1 MMSLYSHNDRLM
13 CKIFPSSLGPI
24 AMRWFNRLRKG
35 SIRSFEELIQEF
47 GARFITCNKV
57 QQRIGALLSMKMR
70 SRETLRSYTNIYW
83 ELYNEIGGG
92 PECWWLLSPLF
103 ILLKKSPLFICLFIF
118 KRIKII

>member
-1 MMSLYSHNDRLM
+1 M

-70 SRETLRSYTNIYW
+70 SRETLQSYTNIYW
-83 ELYNEIGGG
+83 ELYNEIGGSHD
-92 PECWWLLSPLF
+92 CWWLL
-103 ILLKKSPLFICLFIF
+103 SPLFICLFIF
-118 KRIKII
+118 KRIKIIWVEFVDYSFGYV

>member
-24 AMRWFNRLRKG
+24 AMRWVNRLRKG

-70 SRETLRSYTNIYW
+70 SRETLQSYTNIYW
-83 ELYNEIGGG
+83 ELYNEIGGSH
-92 PECWWLLSPLF
+92 ECWWLLSPLF